1 MIGLFT
7 LSLRGL
13 AVNSGAIQWIVLDF
27 GGTRHNKTTNGHKK
41 KTQNG
46 IKMQPGADFFVAKA
60 VGLGT

>member
-1 MIGLFT
+1 MNGLFT
-7 LSLRGL
+7 LSGL
-13 AVNSGAIQWIVLDF
+13 AVLDF